1 MTIDTTGEYSKLLA
15 GIYANGVEMNEDAL
29 ASIKSALETASQ
41 NFSAMD
47 MEEISEQ
54 KYYINASVMEM
65 LNVSAKEQLE
75 AQGAAAGFT
84 EIKASSSGFI
94 MYQTDNYG
102 DLTPE
107 SVTMDCLDQRN

>member
-1 MTIDTTGEYSKLLA
+1 
-15 GIYANGVEMNEDAL
+15 
-29 ASIKSALETASQ
+29 
-41 NFSAMD
+41 
-47 MEEISEQ
+47 
-54 KYYINASVMEM
+54 VMEM

-107 SVTMDCLDQRN
+107 SVTMDCLDQRNWKKEMSQPGEFQEAGQFARSEEHTSELQSRFDLVCRLLLEKKN